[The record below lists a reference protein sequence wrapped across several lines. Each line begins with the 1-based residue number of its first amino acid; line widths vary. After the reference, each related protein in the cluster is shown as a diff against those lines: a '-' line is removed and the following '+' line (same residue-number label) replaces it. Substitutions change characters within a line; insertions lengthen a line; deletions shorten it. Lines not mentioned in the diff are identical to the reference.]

1 MGVVGAA
8 TEAEVGDGRGKL
20 EVGVLMY
27 VLIVVFGLQ
36 VVIALM
42 YDFRDTWWKTASA
55 RVVGAKWK

>member
-42 YDFRDTWWKTASA
+42 YDFRDTW
-55 RVVGAKWK
+55 